1 MDQHLMCRIHCP
13 LPETYSPYCKLV
25 QSVLGLLVFRPD
37 SYDNEHNQ
45 RESWENQ
52 LILLAEANII

>member
-1 MDQHLMCRIHCP
+1 MCRIHCP